1 MNFRDPSAQKLFFQ
15 RIKSSYETAK
25 NFKRSVDFF
34 PKGFFDIERIFRFQ
48 HTPSNLQSSTTT
60 TSYRRCNNKNRKQK
74 KNIFNIFKI
83 YIILI
88 NVQYF
93 SWCGLAQSKVRASPS
108 APAFIER
115 VNKAIV
121 EQASPA
127 YSDHSMITLRNI
139 NN

>member
-34 PKGFFDIERIFRFQ
+34 PKGFFDIERFFRFQ
-48 HTPSNLQSSTTT
+48 HTPSNLQSSNTT
-60 TSYRRCNNKNRKQK
+60 TSCRRYNIKNRKQQ
-74 KNIFNIFKI
+74 KNIFNIFKF

-88 NVQYF
+88 IVQYF

-108 APAFIER
+108 APAFIKR
-115 VNKAIV
+115 VNKATSRTTTSI
-121 EQASPA
+121 ASGSF
-127 YSDHSMITLRNI
+127 YDHSTENK
-139 NN
+139 